1 MVWQISGF
9 GDEITD
15 LFPDQLQH
23 MGELGIAFIEIR
35 QFQLAGGD
43 KKVIVD
49 ATSQDLDGIA
59 AALADAGMKCSAI
72 GSPIGKYRID
82 APFEID
88 LQRFRGS
95 LSAARRLDAPYVR
108 IFSYYPPEGGD
119 IRPHRDEVMRRLRK
133 LCEVAENEAPGVT
146 LALENESDLYGETPE
161 GCLDVLETVNS
172 PNLGIAFDAGNF
184 VVADVDPVAEAWPLL
199 KNHVR
204 YFHVKD
210 ANAEKEMVPAGRGV
224 ANWEAL
230 LKAAR
235 EEEIGDFLSLEP
247 HLKIAASSYG
257 VTGPELF
264 SVAKKCLDEVLSKV
278 PGSRGTA

>member
-15 LFPDQLQH
+15 IFPDQLRL
-23 MGELGIAFIEIR
+23 MAGLGIPFIEVR
-35 QFQLAGGD
+35 QFQLPGGD

-72 GSPIGKYRID
+72 GSPVGKSRID
-82 APFEID
+82 DPFEID
-88 LQRFRGS
+88 LERFRVA

-119 IRPHRDEVMRRLRK
+119 IRAHRDEVMRRLRK
-133 LCEVAENEAPGVT
+133 LSDVARDDAPGVT
-146 LALENESDLYGETPE
+146 LALENESGLYGETPE
-161 GCLDVLETVNS
+161 GCLDALQTINS
-172 PNLGIAFDAGNF
+172 PILGMAFDACNF
-184 VVADVDPVAEAWPLL
+184 VVVDVDPFAEAWPLL
-199 KNHVR
+199 KDHVR

-210 ANAEKEMVPAGRGV
+210 ANADKEMVPAGRGV

-235 EEEIGDFLSLEP
+235 AEEIGDYLSLEP
-247 HLKIAASSYG
+247 HLKIRTSSYG

-264 SVAKKCLDEVLSKV
+264 RVAKECLDEVL
-278 PGSRGTA
+278 RNIA